1 MTGREPGLVPAS
13 IVPPW
18 PAEGMVHSA
27 AISLGTAPAAWLCPK
42 GSGVHGDL
50 EKRVRV
56 TKHVSAFL
64 RSQPLARGDP
74 LTFPER
80 AETGP
85 NRVWL
90 QGPHL
95 GRKKVDPTQSLIHE
109 HVSDPAAYQ
118 DTFLEAGLTNTHH
131 LPHLLQSSRDGNLD
145 SLSKHCHVALGTSL
159 NLGRGACSCLF
170 FCF

>member
-1 MTGREPGLVPAS
+1 MAGREPGLVPAS

-18 PAEGMVHSA
+18 PLEGMVHSA

-56 TKHVSAFL
+56 TKHESAFL

-95 GRKKVDPTQSLIHE
+95 GRKKLIQPSHSSMSMCQTLL
-109 HVSDPAAYQ
+109 HIRIHSSRQVSQ
-118 DTFLEAGLTNTHH
+118 TLTTFLTSYRALEMGIWILSVNTAMWH
-131 LPHLLQSSRDGNLD
+131 
-145 SLSKHCHVALGTSL
+145 
-159 NLGRGACSCLF
+159 
-170 FCF
+170 

>member
-1 MTGREPGLVPAS
+1 MAQVAGREPGLVPAS

-18 PAEGMVHSA
+18 PAESMVHLA
-27 AISLGTAPAAWLCPK
+27 AISLGTASAAWLCAK

-56 TKHVSAFL
+56 TKHESAFL

-95 GRKKVDPTQSLIHE
+95 GRKKSIQNSHSSMSMCQTLLHIRIHSSRQ
-109 HVSDPAAYQ
+109 VSQ
-118 DTFLEAGLTNTHH
+118 TLTTFLTSYRALEMGIRILSVNTAMWH
-131 LPHLLQSSRDGNLD
+131 
-145 SLSKHCHVALGTSL
+145 
-159 NLGRGACSCLF
+159 
-170 FCF
+170 